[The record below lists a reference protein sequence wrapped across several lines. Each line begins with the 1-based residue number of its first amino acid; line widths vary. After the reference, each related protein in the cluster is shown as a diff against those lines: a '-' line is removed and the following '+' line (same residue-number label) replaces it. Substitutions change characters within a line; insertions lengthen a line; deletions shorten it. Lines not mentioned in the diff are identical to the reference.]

1 MKQKSGGT
9 WQEKDSLDLILQE
22 SQEVGAQKAC
32 AIFAALVVVSVFRH
46 LCLKTLNASVSS
58 AFDKSTKSRICNFEP
73 LFYMSLYFFL
83 KILPMAYLKYRALYA
98 A

>member
-73 LFYMSLYFFL
+73 FFYMSLYFFL